1 MFDFNFFNKD
11 IFTWNCMHRY
21 FHADGFLL
29 WCMWKKW
36 FVALYVSILSQ
47 NTKLWCTVSQKV
59 KNSAIINLCI
69 GWLFLKKLSILS
81 TSRKSGQKIRME
93 RPWKTKQ
100 PPVEFFQSVG
110 INQYKLLFIPLFN
123 LHQRTLFYG
132 LYVDE
137 TKHLPEKYVYIKND
151 KLQCT
156 YVLLSI

>member
-93 RPWKTKQ
+93 RPWKNKQ
-100 PPVEFFQSVG
+100 PIEFESLRKTAVSSKIELLKFFQSVG
-110 INQYKLLFIPLFN
+110 INQ
-123 LHQRTLFYG
+123 
-132 LYVDE
+132 
-137 TKHLPEKYVYIKND
+137 
-151 KLQCT
+151 
-156 YVLLSI
+156 